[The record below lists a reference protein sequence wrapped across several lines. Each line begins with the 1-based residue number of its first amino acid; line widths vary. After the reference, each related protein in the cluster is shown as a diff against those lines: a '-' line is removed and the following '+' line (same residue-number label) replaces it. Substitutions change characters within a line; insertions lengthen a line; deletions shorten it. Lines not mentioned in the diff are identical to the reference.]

1 MLNTINK
8 HIYHKKFKKKIRKDG
23 CHIVNMPNIV
33 DPRLSL
39 YLLKLPYYIKTP
51 IGKWDQNFRNLVSQ
65 WRSGKQEIFVLTE
78 NTYSKHYERAF
89 RDLFAD
95 TGYQATVGSVKKL
108 GTGNTKSKRL
118 FVTLPDC
125 FGH

>member
-1 MLNTINK
+1 MEQALLEEDNTFKIPAWDMLRRDYDSRWEEEK
-8 HIYHKKFKKKIRKDG
+8 EKF
-23 CHIVNMPNIV
+23 HNQ
-33 DPRLSL
+33 
-39 YLLKLPYYIKTP
+39 LKE
-51 IGKWDQNFRNLVSQ
+51 NFRNLVSQ

-95 TGYQATVGSVKKL
+95 TGYQATVGSVEKL